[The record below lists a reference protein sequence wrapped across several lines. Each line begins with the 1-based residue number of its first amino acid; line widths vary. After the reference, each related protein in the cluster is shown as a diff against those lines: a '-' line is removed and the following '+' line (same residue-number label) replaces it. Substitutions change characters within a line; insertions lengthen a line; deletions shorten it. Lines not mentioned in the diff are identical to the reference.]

1 MKVRAKKHLGQHFL
15 KDENITQKIAEA
27 IYELNSKTLVEIG
40 PGTGMLTKY
49 LIDKHPDFKVV
60 ELDKESVIYLKEH
73 YPALNVIEGDF
84 LKLDNALLMSDK
96 TAIVG
101 NFPYNISSQI
111 FFKVL
116 DNRDKVNAVV
126 CMIQKEV
133 AQRMAEKEG
142 NKTYGIL
149 SVLVQTFY
157 DVEYLFTVNENVFVP
172 PPKVKSAVIKLTRN
186 ERKQLPCDEK
196 LFIRLVKESFNQ
208 RRKMIRSSIRQHVQH
223 LEGHRFLSMR
233 PEQLSIDDFIE
244 LTLLVENQTIS

>member
-1 MKVRAKKHLGQHFL
+1 MKVRAKKYLGQHFL

-27 IYELNSKTLVEIG
+27 IYSLDSKTLVEIG
-40 PGTGMLTKY
+40 PGMGMLTKY
-49 LIDKHPDFKVV
+49 LIGKHPDFKVV
-60 ELDKESVIYLKEH
+60 EVDKESVIYLEKH
-73 YPALNVIEGDF
+73 YPELNIVEGDF
-84 LKLDNALLMSDK
+84 LKLDSSLLIGEQTS
-96 TAIVG
+96 IVG

-116 DNRDKVNAVV
+116 ENRDKVDSVV

-133 AQRMAEKEG
+133 AQRMSEKEG

-172 PPKVKSAVIKLTRN
+172 PPKVKSAVIKLIRN
-186 ERKQLPCDEK
+186 QREKLPCNEK

-223 LEGHRFLSMR
+223 IKEHRFLSMR

-244 LTLLVENQTIS
+244 LTLLVENKVVS